1 MANIIHDPLRSAAA
15 PPILFQSRTP
25 HVVEMGFIDF
35 EQEPS
40 HAGSSNS
47 ETLTS
52 HPGPQCQTDVRSEL
66 PSTSS
71 SVTQASQQNRPS
83 HSSPSSE
90 RPAMVTTRETIEKLA
105 RKRVAD
111 CLAER
116 LPAKKARKRRTC
128 VKCAEPM
135 CPGSQ
140 TVKNCKNPC
149 RDCGKRSCRGRNSK
163 KPSTPCHLA
172 WI

>member
-1 MANIIHDPLRSAAA
+1 M
-15 PPILFQSRTP
+15 P
-25 HVVEMGFIDF
+25 HIVEKGFIDQELSHTGNTCHTG
-35 EQEPS
+35 EQS
-40 HAGSSNS
+40 QRDNS
-47 ETLTS
+47 
-52 HPGPQCQTDVRSEL
+52 SEL

-71 SVTQASQQNRPS
+71 MLSPVVTQVTHSTPQQDQPLTSN
-83 HSSPSSE
+83 PSSE
-90 RPAMVTTRETIEKLA
+90 RLTTRETIEKLA

-111 CLAER
+111 SLAER

-128 VKCAEPM
+128 VKCAEPR

-149 RDCGKRSCRGRNSK
+149 RDCRERSCRGRNSK

-172 WI
+172 WF

>member
-1 MANIIHDPLRSAAA
+1 MANIIHDPLRSSVA
-15 PPILFQSRTP
+15 PPIPSRSMMP
-25 HVVEMGFIDF
+25 HIVEKGFIDF
-35 EQEPS
+35 EQPEEPS
-40 HAGSSNS
+40 HRDIGSTVAGQQS
-47 ETLTS
+47 
-52 HPGPQCQTDVRSEL
+52 QRD
-66 PSTSS
+66 TSS
-71 SVTQASQQNRPS
+71 ESPS
-83 HSSPSSE
+83 ISSPVLPQQDQPPNSSPNE
-90 RPAMVTTRETIEKLA
+90 RFTTQETIEKLA

-111 CLAER
+111 SLAEC

-128 VKCAEPM
+128 VKCAEPT

-149 RDCGKRSCRGRNSK
+149 RDCGEKSCRGRNSK